1 MKLKL
6 SQIVIDKGTQT
17 REAIDQKTVTEY
29 AEVIMNKDPLPP
41 LVVFHDG
48 INYYLADGFH
58 RYFAYKQ
65 TVTPEVEV
73 EVINGTLRNAQ
84 EYALG
89 TNDKHGLK
97 RSNGDKRNAVMI
109 ALNDIEWGMLTN
121 REIGKLCRVSHTF
134 VNAIKEKLEAE
145 KETPKKKEKDPTD
158 FSKKNRPD
166 EPEIDTEFGE
176 DDKIQELLV
185 QQKELEQENTK
196 LLDALAIKT
205 MDATPEQKKQA
216 EETISELRERI
227 EQLERELESIKISR
241 DSYMKQNSE
250 MQKQINYYKR
260 ELKKVAT
267 A

>member
-17 REAIDQKTVTEY
+17 REDLDQKTVTEY
-29 AEVIMNKDPLPP
+29 AEAMMNKEVFPP

-48 INYYLADGFH
+48 IKYYLVDGFH

-89 TNDKHGLK
+89 VNDKHGLK
-97 RSNGDKRNAVMI
+97 RTNGDKRNAVLI
-109 ALNDIEWGMLTN
+109 ALNDMEWSLLTN

-134 VNAIKEKLEAE
+134 VNTIKEKLEAKKE
-145 KETPKKKEKDPTD
+145 KPKKKEKDPTD
-158 FSKKNRPD
+158 YSKKNRPA
-166 EPEIDTEFGE
+166 ETEIDTEFGE
-176 DDKIQELLV
+176 EDKVQELLV
-185 QQKELEQENTK
+185 QQKELEVENTK
-196 LLDALAIKT
+196 LLDQLALKT
-205 MDATPEQKKQA
+205 MDATPEQKNKA
-216 EETISELRERI
+216 AETIAELRAENER
-227 EQLERELESIKISR
+227 LERELESVKISR
-241 DSYMKQNSE
+241 DSYMKQNAE
-250 MQKQINYYKR
+250 MQKQLNYYKR
-260 ELKKVAT
+260 ELKKVA

>member
-17 REAIDQKTVTEY
+17 REAIDQKTVSEY
-29 AEVIMNKDPLPP
+29 AEVIMNKDSLPP

-65 TVTPEVEV
+65 TITPEVEV

-134 VNAIKEKLEAE
+134 VNAIKEKLESD
-145 KETPKKKEKDPTD
+145 KPKKKEKDPTD
-158 FSKKNRPD
+158 FSKKNRSD

-176 DDKIQELLV
+176 EDKVQELLV
-185 QQKELEQENTK
+185 HQKELEEENTK

-227 EQLERELESIKISR
+227 VELERQLESITISR

-250 MQKQINYYKR
+250 MQKQINYYKK

>member
-1 MKLKL
+1 L
-6 SQIVIDKGTQT
+6 
-17 REAIDQKTVTEY
+17 
-29 AEVIMNKDPLPP
+29 
-41 LVVFHDG
+41 
-48 INYYLADGFH
+48 
-58 RYFAYKQ
+58 
-65 TVTPEVEV
+65 
-73 EVINGTLRNAQ
+73 

-97 RSNGDKRNAVMI
+97 RSNGDKRKAVLI

-134 VNAIKEKLEAE
+134 VNAIKEKIEAD
-145 KETPKKKEKDPTD
+145 KDKPKKKDKDPVD

-166 EPEIDTEFGE
+166 EPQIDTEFDE
-176 DDKIQELLV
+176 DDKVHELLV
-185 QQKELEQENTK
+185 QQKELEEENTK

-216 EETISELRERI
+216 GETISELRERI
-227 EQLERELESIKISR
+227 TELERQLESITISR

-250 MQKQINYYKR
+250 MQKQINYYKK

>member
-29 AEVIMNKDPLPP
+29 AEVIMNKDTLPP

-48 INYYLADGFH
+48 ISYYLADGFH

-97 RSNGDKRNAVMI
+97 RSNGDKRNAVLI
-109 ALNDIEWGMLTN
+109 ALNDLEWSLLTN

-134 VNAIKEKLEAE
+134 VNAIKEKLEAD
-145 KETPKKKEKDPTD
+145 KPKQKEKKPKDV
-158 FSKKNRPD
+158 SQKNRPA
-166 EPEIDTEFGE
+166 EPEVDTEFDEE
-176 DDKIQELLV
+176 DKVHELLV
-185 QQKELEQENTK
+185 QQKELEEENTK
-196 LLDALAIKT
+196 LLDQLALKV

-216 EETISELRERI
+216 AETIAELRAENER
-227 EQLERELESIKISR
+227 LERELESVKISR
-241 DSYMKQNSE
+241 DSYMKQNAE

-260 ELKKVAT
+260 ELKKVA

>member
-17 REAIDQKTVTEY
+17 REDLDQKTVTEY
-29 AEVIMNKDPLPP
+29 AEAMMNKEVFPP

-48 INYYLADGFH
+48 SKYYLVDGFH

-89 TNDKHGLK
+89 VNDKHGLK
-97 RSNGDKRNAVMI
+97 RTNGDKRNAVLI
-109 ALNDIEWGMLTN
+109 ALNDLEWSLLTN

-134 VNAIKEKLEAE
+134 VNNIKEMLEAE
-145 KETPKKKEKDPTD
+145 SKRTIQKPKDKPD
-158 FSKKNRPD
+158 FSGKNRPT
-166 EPEIDTEFGE
+166 ENEIDTEFDE
-176 DDKIQELLV
+176 DDKVHELLV

-196 LLDALAIKT
+196 LLDQLALKT

-216 EETISELRERI
+216 AETIAELRAENER
-227 EQLERELESIKISR
+227 LERELESVKISR
-241 DSYMKQNSE
+241 DSYMKQNAE

-260 ELKKVAT
+260 ELKKVA

>member
-17 REAIDQKTVTEY
+17 REDLDQKTVTEY
-29 AEVIMNKDPLPP
+29 AEAMMNKEVFPP

-48 INYYLADGFH
+48 SKYYLVDGFH

-65 TVTPEVEV
+65 TATTEVEV

-89 TNDKHGLK
+89 VNDKHGLK
-97 RSNGDKRNAVMI
+97 RTNGDKRNAVLI
-109 ALNDIEWGMLTN
+109 ALNDMEWSLLTN

-134 VNAIKEKLEAE
+134 VNTIKEKLELE
-145 KETPKKKEKDPTD
+145 KKETKPKQKDTPD
-158 FSKKNRPD
+158 YSKKNRP
-166 EPEIDTEFGE
+166 EETEIDTEFGE
-176 DDKIQELLV
+176 DDKVHELLV

-196 LLDALAIKT
+196 LQDQLALKT
-205 MDATPEQKKQA
+205 MDATPEQKKRA
-216 EETISELRERI
+216 AETIAELRAENER
-227 EQLERELESIKISR
+227 LERELESTKISR
-241 DSYMKQNSE
+241 DSYMKQNAE

-260 ELKKVAT
+260 ELKKVA

>member
-29 AEVIMNKDPLPP
+29 AEVIMNKDKLPP

-48 INYYLADGFH
+48 ISYYLADGFH

-97 RSNGDKRNAVMI
+97 RSNGDKRNAVLI
-109 ALNDIEWGMLTN
+109 ALNDLEWSLLTN

-134 VNAIKEKLEAE
+134 VNAIKEKLEE
-145 KETPKKKEKDPTD
+145 DKPKKKEKSPTD
-158 FSKKNRPD
+158 FSQKNRPA
-166 EPEIDTEFGE
+166 ETEIDTEFGE
-176 DDKIQELLV
+176 EDKVHELLV

-196 LLDALAIKT
+196 LLDQLALKT

-216 EETISELRERI
+216 AETIADLRAENER
-227 EQLERELESIKISR
+227 LERELESVKISR
-241 DSYMKQNSE
+241 DSYMKQNAE

-260 ELKKVAT
+260 ELKKVA

>member
-29 AEVIMNKDPLPP
+29 AEVIMNKDKLPP

-65 TVTPEVEV
+65 TVTPDVEV

-109 ALNDIEWGMLTN
+109 ALNDLEWSLLTN

-134 VNAIKEKLEAE
+134 VNVIKEKLESE
-145 KETPKKKEKDPTD
+145 SKQKTPKAKDKPD
-158 FSKKNRPD
+158 FSQKNRSS
-166 EPEIDTEFGE
+166 ETEIDTEFGE
-176 DDKIQELLV
+176 EDKVHELLV

-196 LLDALAIKT
+196 LLDQLALKT
-205 MDATPEQKKQA
+205 MDATPEQKNQA
-216 EETISELRERI
+216 AETIADLRAENER
-227 EQLERELESIKISR
+227 LERELESVKISR
-241 DSYMKQNSE
+241 DSYMKQNAE

-260 ELKKVAT
+260 ELKKVA

>member
-29 AEVIMNKDPLPP
+29 AEVIMNKETLPP

-97 RSNGDKRNAVMI
+97 RSNGDKRNAVLI
-109 ALNDIEWGMLTN
+109 ALNDIEWSLLTN

-145 KETPKKKEKDPTD
+145 QKDSKPKKKDTTD
-158 FSKKNRPD
+158 YSKKNRPD

-176 DDKIQELLV
+176 DDKVTELLV
-185 QQKELEQENTK
+185 HQKELEQENTK
-196 LLDALAIKT
+196 LLDQLALKT
-205 MDATPEQKKQA
+205 MDATPEQKKLA
-216 EETISELRERI
+216 EETIAELRAENER
-227 EQLERELESIKISR
+227 LERELASVKISR
-241 DSYMKQNSE
+241 DSYMKQNAE

-260 ELKKVAT
+260 ELKKVT

>member
-29 AEVIMNKDPLPP
+29 AEVIMNKDSLPP
-41 LVVFHDG
+41 LVVFYDG
-48 INYYLADGFH
+48 IHYYLADGFH

-97 RSNGDKRNAVMI
+97 RTNGDKRNAVLI
-109 ALNDIEWGMLTN
+109 ALNDLEWSLLTN

-134 VNAIKEKLEAE
+134 VNAIKEKLEAD
-145 KETPKKKEKDPTD
+145 KPKKKEKKPKDV
-158 FSKKNRPD
+158 SQKNRPA
-166 EPEIDTEFGE
+166 ETEIDTEFDEE
-176 DDKIQELLV
+176 DKVQELLV

-196 LLDALAIKT
+196 LLDQLALKT

-216 EETISELRERI
+216 AETIAELRAENER
-227 EQLERELESIKISR
+227 LERELESVKISR
-241 DSYMKQNSE
+241 DSYMKQNAE

-260 ELKKVAT
+260 ELKKVA

>member
-17 REAIDQKTVTEY
+17 REDLDQKTVTEY
-29 AEVIMNKDPLPP
+29 AEAMMNKEVFPP
-41 LVVFHDG
+41 LIVFHDG
-48 INYYLADGFH
+48 IKYYLVDGFH

-89 TNDKHGLK
+89 VNDKHGLK
-97 RSNGDKRNAVMI
+97 RTNGDKRNAVLI
-109 ALNDIEWGMLTN
+109 ALNDMEWSLLTN

-134 VNAIKEKLEAE
+134 VNAIKERLELE
-145 KETPKKKEKDPTD
+145 KTEPKKKDTPD
-158 FSKKNRPD
+158 FSKKNRP
-166 EPEIDTEFGE
+166 EEVEIDTEFGE
-176 DDKIQELLV
+176 EDKVQELLV

-196 LLDALAIKT
+196 LLDQLALKT
-205 MDATPEQKKQA
+205 MDATPEQKNQA
-216 EETISELRERI
+216 AETIAELRADNER
-227 EQLERELESIKISR
+227 LERELESVKISR
-241 DSYMKQNSE
+241 DSYMKQNAE
-250 MQKQINYYKR
+250 MQKQLNYYKR
-260 ELKKVAT
+260 ELKKVA

>member
-29 AEVIMNKDPLPP
+29 AEVIMNKESLPP

-134 VNAIKEKLEAE
+134 VNAIKEKLEAD
-145 KETPKKKEKDPTD
+145 KPKKKEKQEPD

-166 EPEIDTEFGE
+166 EPEIDTEFDE

-185 QQKELEQENTK
+185 HQKELEQENTK
-196 LLDALAIKT
+196 LLDALAVKT

>member
-17 REAIDQKTVTEY
+17 REDLDQKTVTEY
-29 AEVIMNKDPLPP
+29 AEAMMNKDVFPP
-41 LVVFHDG
+41 LIVFHDG
-48 INYYLADGFH
+48 IKYYLVDGFH

-89 TNDKHGLK
+89 VNDKHGLK
-97 RSNGDKRNAVMI
+97 RTNGDKRNAVLI
-109 ALNDIEWGMLTN
+109 ALNDLEWSLLTN

-134 VNAIKEKLEAE
+134 VNTIKERLELE
-145 KETPKKKEKDPTD
+145 KTETKPKKKDTPD
-158 FSKKNRPD
+158 YSQKNRPA
-166 EPEIDTEFGE
+166 ETEIDTEFDEE
-176 DDKIQELLV
+176 DKVHELLV

-196 LLDALAIKT
+196 LLDQLALKT
-205 MDATPEQKKQA
+205 MDGTPEQKNKA
-216 EETISELRERI
+216 AETIAELRADNER
-227 EQLERELESIKISR
+227 LERELESVKISR
-241 DSYMKQNSE
+241 DSYMKQNAE
-250 MQKQINYYKR
+250 MQKQLNYYKR
-260 ELKKVAT
+260 ELKKVA

>member
-29 AEVIMNKDPLPP
+29 AEVIMNKDKLPP

-48 INYYLADGFH
+48 ISYYLADGFH

-97 RSNGDKRNAVMI
+97 RTNADKRKAVSI
-109 ALNDIEWGMLTN
+109 ALADLEWSLLTN
-121 REIGKLCRVSHTF
+121 REIGKICRVSHTF
-134 VNAIKEKLEAE
+134 VNAIKERLELE
-145 KETPKKKEKDPTD
+145 KTETKPKKKDKPDY
-158 FSKKNRPD
+158 SQKNRPA
-166 EPEIDTEFGE
+166 ETEVDTEFDEE
-176 DDKIQELLV
+176 DKVHELLV
-185 QQKELEQENTK
+185 QQKELEEENTK
-196 LLDALAIKT
+196 LLDQLALKT

-216 EETISELRERI
+216 AETIAELRAENER
-227 EQLERELESIKISR
+227 LERELESVKISR
-241 DSYMKQNSE
+241 DSYMKQNAE

-260 ELKKVAT
+260 ELKKVA

>member
-29 AEVIMNKDPLPP
+29 AEVIMNKDTLPP
-41 LVVFHDG
+41 LVVFYDG

-97 RSNGDKRNAVMI
+97 RTNGDKRNAVLI
-109 ALNDIEWGMLTN
+109 ALNDLEWSLLTN

-134 VNAIKEKLEAE
+134 VNAIKEKLEAD
-145 KETPKKKEKDPTD
+145 KPKKKEKKPKDV
-158 FSKKNRPD
+158 SQKNRPA
-166 EPEIDTEFGE
+166 ETEVDTEFDE
-176 DDKIQELLV
+176 DDKVHELLV
-185 QQKELEQENTK
+185 QQKELEEENTK
-196 LLDALAIKT
+196 LLDQLALKT

-216 EETISELRERI
+216 AETIAELRAENER
-227 EQLERELESIKISR
+227 LERELESVKISR
-241 DSYMKQNSE
+241 DSYMKQNAE

-260 ELKKVAT
+260 ELKKVA